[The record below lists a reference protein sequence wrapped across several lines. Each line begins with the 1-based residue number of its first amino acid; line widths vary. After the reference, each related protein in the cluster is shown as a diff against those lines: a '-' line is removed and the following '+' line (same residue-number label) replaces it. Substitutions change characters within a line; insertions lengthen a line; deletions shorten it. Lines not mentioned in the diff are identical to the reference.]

1 MKPVIWRQFD
11 MVLRMSIFENFNFS
25 NNEFWAFIFAE
36 GVVPLSQIFLVLVLA
51 VISSKL
57 LRRLSKRGIYRITSM
72 QDANGARADQRAKA
86 LTALSHS
93 VISVTIWTI
102 AILTALGSLGI
113 NLGPLVAG
121 AGIAGVALGFGAQSL
136 VKDFLS
142 GISML
147 IEDQYGVGDIVDV
160 GGTIGEVES
169 ISLRSTRL
177 RGIDGTAWHIPNGE
191 INKVGN
197 LSQDWSRIVLDISVA
212 YKSDLTFTQ
221 QEIAK
226 VLENFSQDPSYKD
239 NLLEDPEILGV
250 QSLSDNSIEIRVS
263 IKVKAGT
270 QWELTRKL
278 REKIKNHFDETAIEI
293 PFPQLSVWIE
303 KTK

>member
-57 LRRLSKRGIYRITSM
+57 LRRFSKRGIYRITSM

-102 AILTALGSLGI
+102 AILTSLGSLGI